1 MKHINQEKVLTDARV
16 KLKNACDEAVKAE
29 QDLFI
34 ETTKV

>member
-1 MKHINQEKVLTDARV
+1 MKSKNQEDLLKDTWD
-16 KLKNACDEAVKAE
+16 KLKETCDEAVKAE